1 MTEFI
6 VITAITTAVFMII
19 SISYKIGHLDGQ
31 LKELKEINKMLVDMK
46 KKRRLEMLSGQNKEQ
61 EDAR

>member
-1 MTEFI
+1 MAELI

-31 LKELKEINKMLVDMK
+31 LKELKEINNMLVDMK
-46 KKRRLEMLSGQNKEQ
+46 KKRQLELLSGQNKAQ
-61 EDAR
+61 EDDR

>member
-1 MTEFI
+1 MTELI

-31 LKELKEINKMLVDMK
+31 LKELKEINEMLENAK
-46 KKRRLEMLSGQNKEQ
+46 KKRRLEILSGQYKDQ
-61 EDAR
+61 EDFR

>member
-1 MTEFI
+1 MTELI

-31 LKELKEINKMLVDMK
+31 LKELKEIIEMLENAK
-46 KKRRLEMLSGQNKEQ
+46 KKRRLEILSGQNKEQ
-61 EDAR
+61 EDSR